1 MVLTGQ
7 GTQVA
12 PVAHGASH
20 AGTGPCHQFG
30 NGHAGNT
37 GQAACVTS
45 TGEGW
50 VMSKCGFYWGLSS
63 SGVAVGARAV
73 PKAP

>member
-30 NGHAGNT
+30 DGHAGNT